1 MRRSRVFNF
10 RGLHKFLEFVVYN
23 KMLIILSLF
32 FLTGLIIGV
41 FYYGNSK
48 TVDAFIK
55 ENFSVFLNERASYKF
70 AKILLDCFF
79 GYMLY
84 LVFGFVLGASMLGSI
99 FLPLFLSFKGI
110 LYGLTAALLYS
121 EYSLKGIAF
130 YTLLILPSAVI
141 FSVLLIF
148 AVSESM
154 RFSLLLV
161 RSSLVKSNND
171 LSFDFKNF
179 CIKYLSFVLGVF
191 LCALVDSFLSLKLIN
206 SFSL

>member
-41 FYYGNSK
+41 FYYGSSNAIDS
-48 TVDAFIK
+48 FIK
-55 ENFSVFLNERASYKF
+55 ENFSFFLNERESYKF
-70 AKILLDCFF
+70 AKILFDSFF

-84 LVFGFVLGASMLGSI
+84 LVIGFILGASMLGSI
-99 FLPLFLSFKGI
+99 FLPFILSFKGI
-110 LYGLTAALLYS
+110 LYGLTAAMLYT

-148 AVSESM
+148 ATGESM

-161 RSSLVKSNND
+161 RSSLIKSSND
-171 LSFDFKNF
+171 LSFDFKSF

-191 LCALVDSFLSLKLIN
+191 VCALVDTFLSVKLIN